1 MSKMTGLINVAC
13 LVLGLMSLSVQAEQV
28 RVAVAANFLSTLK
41 IIQPGYEA
49 LSGDRLLI
57 SAASTGKLFAQI
69 HNGAPFDV
77 LLAADQLYPQ
87 KLEADGLIVA
97 ASRFVY
103 AQGQLVLWA
112 RNVERGIGQVNLSQS
127 SGRIA
132 LANPRTAPY
141 GMAAQQVLRNLALLD
156 TVGSRLV
163 RGESVG
169 QAFQFTAT
177 GNAEYGFVALS
188 QVLSP
193 FNRFN
198 RDRYW
203 LIPHSMYEPLYQDAA
218 LLKYAQA
225 KPAAQA
231 FLDYLKTPP
240 VRELIRANG
249 YL

>member
-1 MSKMTGLINVAC
+1 MGFISVGC
-13 LVLGLMSLSVQAEQV
+13 WVLGLMSCSVQAEQV
-28 RVAVAANFLSTLK
+28 RVAVAANFLSTLN

-77 LLAADQLYPQ
+77 LLAADQHYPQ

-97 ASRFVY
+97 GSRFVY

-112 RNVERGIGQVNLSQS
+112 RNVEQGIGQANFLQS

-132 LANPRTAPY
+132 VANPRTAPY
-141 GMAAQQVLRNLALLD
+141 GMAAQQVLRHLVLPD
-156 TVGSRLV
+156 TIDSRLV

-169 QAFQFTAT
+169 QAFQFVAT

-193 FNRFN
+193 FYRFN
-198 RDRYW
+198 RDNYW

-218 LLKYAQA
+218 LLIYGQA

-231 FLDYLKTPP
+231 FLDYLKTPQ